1 MLQFHFVRTSTSA
14 VAFTVPFCHLRFIF
28 HQLSLSWVG
37 CSVQLW
43 PYMGIFIMII
53 NDTFVTNA

>member
-1 MLQFHFVRTSTSA
+1 MLQFHCVRTSTSA
-14 VAFTVPFCHLRFIF
+14 VAFAVSFFHLRFIF

-43 PYMGIFIMII
+43 PYMGIFIVIM